1 MNNITINED
10 MIIKKLNK
18 LKIDKSPGVDGLHPR
33 VLKEIRH
40 EITPL
45 LNKLFNLSLT
55 LCINYQMIGNLA
67 M

>member
-1 MNNITINED
+1 MGIMTY
-10 MIIKKLNK
+10 
-18 LKIDKSPGVDGLHPR
+18 LHPR

-55 LCINYQMIGNLA
+55 LCKLPDDWKLSNVSVLYKKRSKNEVK
-67 M
+67 